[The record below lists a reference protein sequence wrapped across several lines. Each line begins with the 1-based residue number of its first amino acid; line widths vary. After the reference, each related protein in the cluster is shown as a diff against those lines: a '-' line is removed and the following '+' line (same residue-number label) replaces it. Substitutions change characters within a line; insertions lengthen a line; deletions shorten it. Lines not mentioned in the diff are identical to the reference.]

1 MFSGYGT
8 FTERDRSQ
16 DEFLLEYKGELI
28 NSSVA
33 QRRIATG
40 ASDSSFMFFLNFQ
53 RKNIGKLV

>member
-8 FTERDRSQ
+8 FTEGDRYQ

-40 ASDSSFMFFLNFQ
+40 ASDPSFMGFF
-53 RKNIGKLV
+53 